1 MTAAMS
7 RDTAE
12 TTVRTALRGF
22 APESYLR
29 AVSEDD
35 SLRATLELDS
45 IDYLTFIE
53 RLSAARRPHRGGRLP
68 AAGHHPL
75 LRGLPHRTVGAATAG
90 RPPPSSGD
98 RGAEC
103 AGTTYGATLASFS
116 RVSSCSR
123 SGVDAATIPAPARN
137 QARPAR

>member
-1 MTAAMS
+1 MTTAMS

-53 RLSAARRPHRGGRLP
+53 RLSAARGARIEEDDYPRL
-68 AAGHHPL
+68 A
-75 LRGLPHRTVGAATAG
+75 TV
-90 RPPPSSGD
+90 R
-98 RGAEC
+98 
-103 AGTTYGATLASFS
+103 
-116 RVSSCSR
+116 SC
-123 SGVDAATIPAPARN
+123 VDFLTER
-137 QARPAR
+137 